1 MLAIKHMTMTGKIKA
16 AICLWLTVA
25 AAGAGAQEV
34 EFSRADMGITVV
46 VGAPYIEL
54 YTQPGRGFPR
64 FHALEKYE
72 QLFIRKRRNDWFK
85 VETEDGK
92 SGWVRKRDLN
102 NLYDLEGNPLIFPTH
117 HIGDTEF
124 PWQMGLLWGE
134 TEGTTGYT
142 LFGGYRFTPNISA
155 ELKYAQSFGAASTV
169 KVTSL
174 MLVHQP
180 FPTWRVS
187 PFFTLGGGVLDTDPE
202 AVLVI
207 AEDRQ
212 DTALTVGGGLS
223 AYITHRIL
231 ARVEYSKHTVLTTR
245 EFNEEVEEWKAGFSV
260 LF

>member
-1 MLAIKHMTMTGKIKA
+1 MLFIKHMTITGKIRA
-16 AICLWLTVA
+16 ALCLWLFAASAGA
-25 AAGAGAQEV
+25 AAQDV
-34 EFSRADMGITVV
+34 KSSREDAGITVV

-64 FHALEKYE
+64 FHAVEKYE
-72 QLFIRKRRNDWFK
+72 QLLIRKRRNDWFK

-92 SGWVRKRDLN
+92 TGWVRKRDLT
-102 NLYDLEGNPLIFPTH
+102 NLYDLEGKPLAFPSH
-117 HIGDTEF
+117 QIGDTDF
-124 PWQMGLLWGE
+124 PWQVGLLWGE
-134 TEGTTGYT
+134 TEGTIGYT
-142 LFGGYRFTPNISA
+142 LFAGYRFTPNIST

-169 KVTSL
+169 KVASL

-180 FPTWRVS
+180 FPKWRVS
-187 PFFTLGGGVLDTDPE
+187 PFFSLGGGVLDTAPE
-202 AVLVI
+202 AVLVT

-223 AYITHRIL
+223 VYITHRIL